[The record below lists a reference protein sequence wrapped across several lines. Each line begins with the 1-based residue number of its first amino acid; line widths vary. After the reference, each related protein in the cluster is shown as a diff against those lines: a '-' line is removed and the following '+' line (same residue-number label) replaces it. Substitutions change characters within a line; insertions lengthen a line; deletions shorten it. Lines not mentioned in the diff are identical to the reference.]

1 METLKKI
8 KANYIIEAV
17 LMIVV
22 GIIFIVWSKAS
33 LEVMA
38 MALAVLMFMGGIL
51 MIVSYFARKEYN
63 LLMHGGLAMGI
74 IITAVSIWIFA
85 RPDAFTELIPKLF
98 GLFIVVGGVMNIVQT
113 FSLIK
118 YGYRFWWISMIF
130 ALSTIILGGILLLY
144 PDFANE
150 IAVTIIGAFLIYDG
164 ITNLWTISRI
174 TKYAQDLRQAINDAN
189 AIDTQGVYVKDSAE
203 R

>member
-1 METLKKI
+1 METLKRI

-17 LMIVV
+17 LMIIV
-22 GIIFIVWSKAS
+22 GIVFIVWSRAS
-33 LEVMA
+33 LEVMVR
-38 MALAVLMFMGGIL
+38 ALAVLLFMGGIL
-51 MIVSYFARKEYN
+51 MITSYFVRKEYN
-63 LLMHGGLAMGI
+63 LVMHGGLAMGI

-98 GLFIVVGGVMNIVQT
+98 GIFIVVGGVMNIVQT
-113 FSLIK
+113 FSLLK
-118 YGYRFWWISMIF
+118 YGYSYWWISLIF

-150 IAVTIIGAFLIYDG
+150 VAVTLIGAFLIYDG
-164 ITNLWTISRI
+164 ITNLWTISRV
-174 TKYAQDLRQAINDAN
+174 TKYAQGIRQAISDAN